1 MLFKRVKNIAREFKR
16 VTGPWQRRLTEGAEQ
31 ALLAEVDRRAALIE
45 EASAVGDYAR
55 AFLACSEFRPAVD
68 RFFNEV
74 FVMVDDAGVREARLA
89 LMVRLRDLILQL
101 ADISEIGPADEQSA
115 LRGKE

>member
-1 MLFKRVKNIAREFKR
+1 
-16 VTGPWQRRLTEGAEQ
+16 
-31 ALLAEVDRRAALIE
+31 
-45 EASAVGDYAR
+45 
-55 AFLACSEFRPAVD
+55 
-68 RFFNEV
+68 
-74 FVMVDDAGVREARLA
+74 MVDDAGVREARLA